1 MHRIKY
7 LALFISVAI
16 VFFISCNKNEE
27 EDYTYSISKVW
38 WTDSIDA
45 NLDKYAT
52 SKRLNLNVRI
62 QENVSRR
69 INARIFFKTHD
80 ASSFTFY
87 SFMGERDVQGGD
99 IDNHLSIAIGNPNK
113 ELSRG
118 LYDFKIEIYE
128 VSADR
133 IEAFVGPGENSLL
146 INQRF
151 EESSNDKNYSIQV
164 RWYDKRDRNAND
176 YWQYARLNINVDI
189 DAAMQKSVKAKL
201 YYKSSSQSNY
211 KLYYEFPSF
220 IIYGQNIQDTVS
232 YVIGSQN
239 IELLSGTYDF
249 RIELYESSSNIMVA
263 LADETTPELNDV
275 KFEAEKDDEYYY
287 AISNISWSNQVDLD
301 ADTYTQFRRLNF
313 KVDVDKNNERTIF
326 AKIYYRH
333 PDSTDYSKY
342 DSTANFKITG
352 NLATNVKFVNI
363 GMSAI
368 QLDSAKYDF
377 LISIYEPTD
386 SDVEA
391 FQISSGASVDTLL
404 AKQRFEL
411 PSRDIKK

>member
-16 VFFISCNKNEE
+16 LFFISCNKNEE

-69 INARIFFKTHD
+69 INARIFFKPHD

-99 IDNHLSIAIGNPNK
+99 IDNHLSIAVGNPNK

-128 VSADR
+128 VSAGR
-133 IEAFVGPGENSLL
+133 VEAFVDPAENSLL
-146 INQRF
+146 SSQRF

-164 RWYDKRDRNAND
+164 RWSDKRDRNAND
-176 YWQYARLNINVDI
+176 YWQHARLNINVDI

-201 YYKSSSQSNY
+201 YYKSSSESNY
-211 KLYYEFPSF
+211 KLYYEFPIF
-220 IIYGQNIQDTVS
+220 QIYGQDIKDTVS

-239 IELLSGTYDF
+239 IELLTGAYDF
-249 RIELYESSSNIMVA
+249 RIELYELNSNILVA
-263 LADETTPELNDV
+263 LADETLPELNDV

-287 AISNISWSNQVDLD
+287 TISNISWSNQVDLD

-313 KVDVDKNNERTIF
+313 KVDVDKNSERTIF

-333 PDSTDYSKY
+333 PDSTDYSRY

-352 NLATNVKFVNI
+352 NLATNVKFINV
-363 GMSAI
+363 GASAI

-386 SDVEA
+386 SDVES
-391 FQISSGASVDTLL
+391 FQVSSGASVDTLL
-404 AKQRFEL
+404 AKQKFEL

>member
-7 LALFISVAI
+7 LAVFISVAI

-52 SKRLNLNVRI
+52 SKRLNINVRI
-62 QENVSRR
+62 QENVSRK
-69 INARIFFKTHD
+69 INARIFCKPHD

-99 IDNHLSIAIGNPNK
+99 IDNHLSIAVGNPNK

-133 IEAFVGPGENSLL
+133 VEAFVGPAENSLL

-164 RWYDKRDRNAND
+164 RWYNKRDRNAND

-189 DAAMQKSVKAKL
+189 DAEMQKLVKAKL
-201 YYKSSSQSNY
+201 YYKSSSESNY
-211 KLYYEFPSF
+211 KLYYEFPVF
-220 IIYGQNIQDTVS
+220 QIYDQDVQDTIS
-232 YVIGSQN
+232 YMIGSQS

-249 RIELYESSSNIMVA
+249 RIELYEASSNIMVA

-287 AISNISWSNQVDLD
+287 TISNISWSNQVDLD

-333 PDSTDYSKY
+333 ADSTDYSRY

-352 NLATNVKFVNI
+352 NSAANVKFVNI

-391 FQISSGASVDTLL
+391 FQISSGSSVDTLL
-404 AKQRFEL
+404 AKQKFEL